1 MPDFKED
8 IKHRRDLHKFVTK
21 FYDKLLTDIEL
32 KPFFEHLIQQDHIAQ
47 HLEIITNF
55 WNSMLFNTLDYQ
67 RNAIQPHLELNKT
80 IHFEKHH
87 FKAWLKHF
95 NTTMDENFKGEK
107 AEMAKTRA
115 LSIATVMEIKM
126 INS

>member
-1 MPDFKED
+1 MTDFKED
-8 IKHRRDLHKFVTK
+8 IKHRKDLHLFVTK
-21 FYDKLLTDIEL
+21 FYKKLLMDTEL
-32 KPFFEHLIQQDHIAQ
+32 KPFFEHLVQQDHLEQ
-47 HLEIITNF
+47 HLEIITDF

-67 RNAIQPHLELNKT
+67 RNAMQPHLDLNK
-80 IHFEKHH
+80 IKHFEKHH

-95 NTTMDENFKGEK
+95 NTTMDENFKGER